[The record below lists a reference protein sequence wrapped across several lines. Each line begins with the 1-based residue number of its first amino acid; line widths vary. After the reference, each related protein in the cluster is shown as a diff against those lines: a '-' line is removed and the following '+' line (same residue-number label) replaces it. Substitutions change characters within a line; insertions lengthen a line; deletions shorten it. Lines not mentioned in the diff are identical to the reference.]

1 MSPSSIVTMHQ
12 THLKIGIIQS
22 FPLTADFS
30 GNLRRVVQ
38 GYRECLDRGAELVV
52 APATALCGLAP
63 MDLAGRRSFMAQTR
77 DALNALAAELS
88 DTPLLLGAWSSL
100 LPDEAEARAR
110 VLTSFEVD
118 PTERVESLTPASV
131 VTPFLLC
138 RDSVTELGDAELSD
152 MLGRRVYVDINDN
165 LTLLEEGERPD
176 LIIHLATG
184 AWHRRSRRREEERC
198 RWEARHHHCPVV
210 CCRAVGTAEG
220 QVYGGSSIVCS
231 SEGEVLMR
239 LPAFQEMNAV
249 ADTVRAARRSAA
261 EGSEQDEM
269 AEAICRGIAD
279 SVHGRDYAGVCIL
292 GDLRHSAL
300 LAALCAKTIGPERV
314 LCVSFDL
321 SSGAASGVL
330 RVPGVRRMQWDLEPL
345 MQALPRE
352 LDELAR
358 EAARPR
364 LAGALLSS
372 LAEQEGLL
380 LLSPLSRQ
388 ELMTG
393 QFTLY
398 GESCGGLLPF
408 GELYDHELA
417 GLGARMGLAPAPD
430 SEAEDREQR
439 IALIIHEMA
448 NLNHSPGSL
457 IHQAGH
463 CYPEHEVR
471 FVQRRMAAGEAGR
484 RQLPPV
490 LHLTP
495 DCQQLYF
502 PIRHRLND

>member
-1 MSPSSIVTMHQ
+1 MSLSSIVTMHQ
-12 THLKIGIIQS
+12 IHLKIGIIQS

-63 MDLAGRRSFMAQTR
+63 MDLAGRRSFLAQTR
-77 DALNALAAELS
+77 DALEALAAELS

-100 LPDEAEARAR
+100 LPDETEARAR
-110 VLTSFEVD
+110 VLTDFEVNPLD
-118 PTERVESLTPASV
+118 RVESLTPAGV
-131 VTPFLLC
+131 VTPFLLRC
-138 RDSVTELGDAELSD
+138 DSVTELGDAELSD
-152 MLGRRVYVDINDN
+152 MLGLHVYIDINDN
-165 LTLLEEGERPD
+165 LTLLEEGEKPD

-184 AWHRRSRRREEERC
+184 AWHRRSRKREEERC
-198 RWEARHHHCPVV
+198 CWEARHHHCPVV
-210 CCRAVGTAEG
+210 CCCAVGTAEG
-220 QVYGGSSIVCS
+220 LVFGGSSVVCS
-231 SEGEVLMR
+231 SGGEVLMR
-239 LPAFQEMNAV
+239 LPAFQEANAV
-249 ADTVRAARRSAA
+249 ADTVRGARRSVA
-261 EGSEQDEM
+261 EVSEQDEM

-279 SVHGRDYAGVCIL
+279 SVHGRDYAGVCL
-292 GDLRHSAL
+292 LQNMSHSVL
-300 LAALCAKTIGPERV
+300 LATLCAKTIGPEHV
-314 LCVSFDL
+314 LCVGFGNASDP
-321 SSGAASGVL
+321 AADVPHI
-330 RVPGVRRMQWDLEPL
+330 PGVRHLHLDLEPL
-345 MQALPRE
+345 MHALPAE

-358 EAARPR
+358 EAVRPR

-388 ELMTG
+388 ELMTDR
-393 QFTLY
+393 FTLY

-408 GELYDHELA
+408 GELYDYELA
-417 GLGARMGLAPAPD
+417 ALSAHLGLPD
-430 SEAEDREQR
+430 ASDKAQDKREQR

-457 IHQAGH
+457 IYQAGN
-463 CYPEHEVR
+463 CYPEDEVR

-502 PIRHRLND
+502 PVRHKLND